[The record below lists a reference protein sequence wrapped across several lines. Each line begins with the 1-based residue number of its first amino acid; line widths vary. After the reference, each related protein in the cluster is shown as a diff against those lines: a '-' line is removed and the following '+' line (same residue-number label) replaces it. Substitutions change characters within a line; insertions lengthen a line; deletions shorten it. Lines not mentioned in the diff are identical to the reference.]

1 MSLGQKHPGIHSI
14 PVFSRQSVWLHSVDS
29 AVSTT
34 RFSLWPGK
42 WPAAVEHG
50 TGMAKKLTVTVD
62 STLRLQEAQSDLIGR
77 SSKRPRNLS
86 SDQHWASNPSLTIP
100 KDLTFLPLFPMMLC
114 KFGA

>member
-50 TGMAKKLTVTVD
+50 TGDGEETNGYCGLHLEASGSTV
-62 STLRLQEAQSDLIGR
+62 
-77 SSKRPRNLS
+77 
-86 SDQHWASNPSLTIP
+86 
-100 KDLTFLPLFPMMLC
+100 
-114 KFGA
+114 